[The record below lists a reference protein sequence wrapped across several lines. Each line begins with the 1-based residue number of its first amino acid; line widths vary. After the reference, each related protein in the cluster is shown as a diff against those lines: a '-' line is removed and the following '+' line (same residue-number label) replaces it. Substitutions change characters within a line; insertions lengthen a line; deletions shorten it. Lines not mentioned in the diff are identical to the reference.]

1 MKLESM
7 SCIFPSNDIVKTANY
22 YESKIGFRQVQ
33 YLGVK
38 EPHICLYRD
47 ATEIILTQ
55 SISKEVRPN
64 HKLYGYGYDAYFYTK
79 NQKDLMEEFERKGV
93 KIIRRLEITDYKNN
107 EFVIEDIDGRWIAF
121 GIKE

>member
-7 SCIFPSNDIVKTANY
+7 SCIFPSNDIVKTVKY
-22 YESKIGFRQVQ
+22 YESKLGFRQVQ
-33 YLGVK
+33 YLEVK

-55 SISKEVRPN
+55 SISKEVMPN
-64 HKLYGYGYDAYFYTK
+64 HKLYEYGYDAYFYTK
-79 NQKDLMEEFERKGV
+79 NQNDLMEEFEKKGV
-93 KIIRRLEITDYKNN
+93 KIIRRLEITGYKNN
-107 EFVIEDIDGRWIAF
+107 EFVIEDIDERWIAF

>member
-7 SCIFPSNDIVKTANY
+7 SCIFPSNDIVKTAKY
-22 YESKIGFRQVQ
+22 YESKLGFSQVQ
-33 YLGVK
+33 YLEVK

-47 ATEIILTQ
+47 ATEIILIQ
-55 SISKEVRPN
+55 SISKEVMPN

-79 NQKDLMEEFERKGV
+79 NQNDLMEEFEKKGV

-107 EFVIEDIDGRWIAF
+107 EFVIEDIDERWIAF